1 MTTKW
6 LKPNNKKLSNI
17 QKDNAYQQKS
27 IGVSVSKLCIETEE
41 AKLELNSKSEI
52 NAISDHKKQVSN
64 KARVIKISLTNLG
77 EHITDIYITETD
89 TTELENLIH
98 YIIDIFIIET

>member
-17 QKDNAYQQKS
+17 LKDNAYQQKA

-41 AKLELNSKSEI
+41 TQLESHSKSEI
-52 NAISDHKKQVSN
+52 NTISDHKKQVSKKSTVKN
-64 KARVIKISLTNLG
+64 PF
-77 EHITDIYITETD
+77 Y
-89 TTELENLIH
+89 
-98 YIIDIFIIET
+98 